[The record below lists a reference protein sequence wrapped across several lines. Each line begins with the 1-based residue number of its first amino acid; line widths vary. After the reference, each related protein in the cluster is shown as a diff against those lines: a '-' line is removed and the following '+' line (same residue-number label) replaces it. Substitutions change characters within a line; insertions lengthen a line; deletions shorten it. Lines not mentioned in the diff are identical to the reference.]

1 MSLVNVQGD
10 SGAAAPEATNA
21 AAPVAAVRGAAGCRR
36 AGRRRLLLHVSG
48 DIRASCGGRQ
58 WVRCARVATVRA
70 RHPSVCPAQPPY

>member
-21 AAPVAAVRGAAGCRR
+21 AAPVAAVGRP

-48 DIRASCGGRQ
+48 DKRASCGVRQ
-58 WVRCARVATVRA
+58 WVRCARVAAA
-70 RHPSVCPAQPPY
+70 RSSP